1 MDLAGHLQAPAAVP
15 SVTETNVPVS
25 IRARCGQDLP
35 GEEKNDYFCWES
47 NPDCPARRSF
57 TVLTKLPLC
66 SSLVERNKWS
76 IKLYSHLLM
85 HFFIQL
91 CISLLSYIKIT

>member
-1 MDLAGHLQAPAAVP
+1 MELAGHLHAPSAVP
-15 SVTETNVPVS
+15 SGTETNVAVS
-25 IRARCGQDLP
+25 ITARCGLDLA

-57 TVLTKLPLC
+57 TVLTKLPRC

-76 IKLYSHLLM
+76 IKTN
-85 HFFIQL
+85 IR
-91 CISLLSYIKIT
+91 C